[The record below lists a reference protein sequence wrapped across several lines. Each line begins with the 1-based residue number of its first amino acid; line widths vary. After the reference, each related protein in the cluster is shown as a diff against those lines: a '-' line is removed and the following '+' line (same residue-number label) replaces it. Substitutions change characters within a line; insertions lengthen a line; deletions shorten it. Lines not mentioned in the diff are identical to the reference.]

1 MQYLYDQITL
11 APFIYVDDHADSTS
25 PSLRA
30 PSPHAQLGQSLGPS
44 ASSSSFVSTSGSM
57 TGQTFLSAA
66 ATSKGKV
73 DPYQLIASGQTR
85 RFRVDVESMVPP
97 RSPFSFTGTTA
108 FFVSRIGF
116 RSGHLY
122 SLCPRARSQDTSHL
136 HSLFAH
142 APVLQITN
150 RSRAGSRSQGVG
162 SPPMSANA
170 DAVETESPNP
180 SVFGSPLLPTM
191 SNSTFVDPP
200 KKKDRPPI
208 SSLKITKV
216 GLLSRKEDLVE
227 GGRKAPS
234 RKWRGWSVVLTGS
247 QLLFFVR
254 SRGKPAFNFALADM
268 YPLSAEGSAFC
279 VLAAECAGSRSGCG
293 ATAARRPRARLFV
306 PWFLQT
312 RCRAFAGS
320 FCGHF

>member
-1 MQYLYDQITL
+1 
-11 APFIYVDDHADSTS
+11 
-25 PSLRA
+25 
-30 PSPHAQLGQSLGPS
+30 
-44 ASSSSFVSTSGSM
+44 M
-57 TGQTFLSAA
+57 TGTSFLSAGT
-66 ATSKGKV
+66 TSKGKL

-97 RSPFSFTGTTA
+97 RSPFAFTGTTA
-108 FFVSRIGF
+108 FFVSCNQLSIKR
-116 RSGHLY
+116 RLY
-122 SLCPRARSQDTSHL
+122 SLPSGVGPSQDTSHL

-162 SPPMSANA
+162 SPPTSANA
-170 DAVETESPNP
+170 NAVETESPNP
-180 SVFGSPLLPTM
+180 SVFGSPLVPTM

-200 KKKDRPPI
+200 KKKDRPPV

-227 GGRKAPS
+227 GGKKAPS

-254 SRGKPAFNFALADM
+254 SRGKPALDFALDDI

-293 ATAARRPRARLFV
+293 ATAARRPSARLFV

-320 FCGHF
+320 FCSHFRRCT